1 MNPSRPCQHLL
12 PEREQVEVGERELHA
27 VLYAYLLA
35 DAHDEVRNAPPG
47 EPQAAG
53 DSRVRVARGE
63 KPEHGAFAFGEG
75 VGGERRPFIKGL
87 AASDALR
94 EVGKIHGFAPHDGEA
109 LGAEAEQVVE
119 VERRAVGGDDEG
131 RGAGAGH
138 CDELR
143 EGVTGAVVDDEGQR
157 PSGRARGEQRRD
169 PGPRRAGVGVD
180 AHGLLH
186 PPSLARCFS
195 KLSGLLGGAY
205 TPAAGDNGGVTLPET
220 LRRALLRLAP
230 EARRLLVAV
239 SGGGDSVA
247 LLRLLLALPEP
258 RWGLEV
264 AHLDHALRPDAAEAA
279 AFVRALCWEHGVACH
294 TARVDVARIA
304 KDRGWNLEDAARRL
318 RYGFLT
324 RTAKRVGADAVVT
337 AHTQDDQ
344 AETVLMQL
352 LRGAAH
358 LQGMPARQGRVL
370 RPLLEVPR
378 SALRAYLRALGQDCL
393 EDPTNAD
400 TSRTRAWVRHVLLP
414 TLAARAPHVKATLA
428 RHAALQR
435 DQAAH
440 FRRLA
445 QGLIKDAGA
454 EVRALLAQDVAVQ
467 RAAVAE
473 LLRCAGV
480 PVDAGHVEAVRAAL
494 PTPHPVRLL
503 SLIHI

>member
-1 MNPSRPCQHLL
+1 M
-12 PEREQVEVGERELHA
+12 
-27 VLYAYLLA
+27 
-35 DAHDEVRNAPPG
+35 
-47 EPQAAG
+47 
-53 DSRVRVARGE
+53 
-63 KPEHGAFAFGEG
+63 
-75 VGGERRPFIKGL
+75 
-87 AASDALR
+87 
-94 EVGKIHGFAPHDGEA
+94 
-109 LGAEAEQVVE
+109 
-119 VERRAVGGDDEG
+119 
-131 RGAGAGH
+131 
-138 CDELR
+138 
-143 EGVTGAVVDDEGQR
+143 
-157 PSGRARGEQRRD
+157 
-169 PGPRRAGVGVD
+169 
-180 AHGLLH
+180 
-186 PPSLARCFS
+186 
-195 KLSGLLGGAY
+195 
-205 TPAAGDNGGVTLPET
+205 TLPET

-494 PTPHPVRLL
+494 PTPHPVRLSLPKGYAARVAYPFGL